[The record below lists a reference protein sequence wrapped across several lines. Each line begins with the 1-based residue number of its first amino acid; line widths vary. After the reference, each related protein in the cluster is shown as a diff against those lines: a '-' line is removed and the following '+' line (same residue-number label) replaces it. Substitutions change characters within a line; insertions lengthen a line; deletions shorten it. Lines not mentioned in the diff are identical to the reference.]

1 MWTRRPPTMGERED
15 AREVPFAADDGLM
28 GVPADQVLLSTSPNL
43 RSAALEEIGRHNTS
57 PAEERLHSGWAFWFE
72 RCAGCRLPCAVRSG
86 WSSVARGGMGWRV
99 KGVCVC
105 VRVCGR
111 RCCWG
116 GSEPESLWTRYG

>member
-1 MWTRRPPTMGERED
+1 MGERED

-28 GVPADQVLLSTSPNL
+28 GVPAEQVLLSTSPNL

-86 WSSVARGGMGWRV
+86 WSSVARGGVGWRV

-105 VRVCGR
+105 VCVCV
-111 RCCWG
+111 CVW
-116 GSEPESLWTRYG
+116 